1 MALRH
6 DANDADLSR
15 IAEDLIGIRERH
27 RQVNGASGER
37 RRVLVQMGVRRRRLC
52 WRSGARQQSR
62 GHAKRGGL
70 QPLQILDK
78 GCERGSRLDREP
90 TGTIA
95 PAELT

>member
-1 MALRH
+1 MAQH
-6 DANDADLSR
+6 K
-15 IAEDLIGIRERH
+15 
-27 RQVNGASGER
+27 
-37 RRVLVQMGVRRRRLC
+37 VLVLLQLNSHAKM
-52 WRSGARQQSR
+52 APDSR

-95 PAELT
+95 PAGLT